1 MAPAVCWLLFLYKI
15 RKNPLIS
22 VNFRFYILHFGYS
35 NTYISQVKENGM
47 FINEA
52 FAASTVA
59 STQISSAGGTFIQLA
74 LILLIFYLF
83 LIRPQQKR
91 MRAHFDLVNAL
102 KVGDKVVTS
111 SGVYGKVSKL
121 YEKDIDL
128 EIAPNVIIKVERMAV
143 GAVVNP
149 EVKPTTKAESK
160 PEKKAEK
167 KPVKKA
173 VKATKSKSA
182 KK

>member
-1 MAPAVCWLLFLYKI
+1 
-15 RKNPLIS
+15 
-22 VNFRFYILHFGYS
+22 
-35 NTYISQVKENGM
+35 M

-59 STQISSAGGTFIQLA
+59 SSQVASAGGTFVQLA

-102 KVGDKVVTS
+102 KIGDKVVTS
-111 SGVYGKVSKL
+111 SGVYGTVKKL
-121 YEKDIDL
+121 SEKDIDL
-128 EIAPNVIIKVERMAV
+128 EIAPNVVIKVERMAV

-149 EVKPTTKAESK
+149 EVKSVQKSENK
-160 PEKKAEK
+160 PD
-167 KPVKKA
+167 VKKESRTA
-173 VKATKSKSA
+173 KKSAPKSVKAKSA